1 MKIKIIFLTLFIG
14 FTAFIIYCN
23 HRVINQTKDQI
34 YTDVNSIPFREYG
47 LVLGTSKAATNGI
60 NLYFQYRLDAAI
72 DLYHQKKINKI
83 LVSGDNHIKGYD
95 EPTDMANYLIEHGI
109 PSEDIIKDFAGFRT
123 LDSVVRAKKVFK
135 CEDITIIS
143 QEFHTER
150 ALYIA
155 NYYKMNAVGFAAT
168 NPYPKRSMSKF
179 REYFAKCLVILD
191 LHVWNRQPK
200 FL

>member
-1 MKIKIIFLTLFIG
+1 MKIKIILLTFFIG
-14 FTAFIIYCN
+14 FIAFIVYSN
-23 HRVINQTKDQI
+23 YRVINQTKDQI
-34 YTDVNSIPFREYG
+34 YADVSSIPFREYG
-47 LVLGTSKAATNGI
+47 LVLGTSKSAANGI

-72 DLYHQKKINKI
+72 DLYNQKKINKI
-83 LVSGDNHIKGYD
+83 LVSGDNRIKGYD

-135 CEDITIIS
+135 CQDITIIS

-168 NPYPKRSMSKF
+168 NPYPKRSFSKF